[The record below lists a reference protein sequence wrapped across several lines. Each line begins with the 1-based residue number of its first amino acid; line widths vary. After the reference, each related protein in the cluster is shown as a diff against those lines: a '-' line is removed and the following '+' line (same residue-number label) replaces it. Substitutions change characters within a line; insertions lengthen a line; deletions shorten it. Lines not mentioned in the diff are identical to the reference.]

1 MVQVIIHHI
10 AVSLLF
16 TLPSPPPAPVMVL
29 VTAAFPGKVMQLV
42 PFPLSQ

>member
-1 MVQVIIHHI
+1 MVPVIIHHI

-16 TLPSPPPAPVMVL
+16 TLPFPPLAPVMVL
-29 VTAAFPGKVMQLV
+29 VTAAFPGKVTRLV

>member
-1 MVQVIIHHI
+1 MVQVIIHHV

-16 TLPSPPPAPVMVL
+16 TLPPPPAPVMVL
-29 VTAAFPGKVMQLV
+29 VTAAFPGKVTRLV